1 MDMNDNQIAG
11 MEMNPRQFGN
21 FVHSVLEDFGNN
33 ESIKDSTEE
42 GEIIK
47 YLESRVDARCY
58 TLFGS
63 NVTVPLAYQ
72 IKSIKERL
80 KWFSSIQAR
89 ERSLGWK
96 IIHSEFRI
104 HSKRSIE
111 IGGLKLKGTI
121 DRVDYNEKDD
131 TWRILDYKHLQVQKN
146 QVLLIL
152 KI

>member
-1 MDMNDNQIAG
+1 
-11 MEMNPRQFGN
+11 MNPRQFRN

-47 YLESRVDARCY
+47 HLESRVDARCY

-63 NVTVPLAYQ
+63 HITVPLAYQ

-104 HSKRSIE
+104 HNKRSIE
-111 IGGLKLKGTI
+111 IGGLKLRGTTAEALSKYQGKI
-121 DRVDYNEKDD
+121 NGMDPIEWIKS
-131 TWRILDYKHLQVQKN
+131 LQENDEV
-146 QVLLIL
+146 
-152 KI
+152 